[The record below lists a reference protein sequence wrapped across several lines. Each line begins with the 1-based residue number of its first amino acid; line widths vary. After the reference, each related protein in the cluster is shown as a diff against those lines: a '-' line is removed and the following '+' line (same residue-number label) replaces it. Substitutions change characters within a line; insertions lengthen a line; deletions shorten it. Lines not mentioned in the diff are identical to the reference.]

1 MTQANAPATAH
12 PPVAATAV
20 PASNSPIPAATN
32 APVSSPPAPAATDA
46 PASNSPIPTATAAL
60 FSSSPI
66 PAATNAP
73 LGPRANDQG
82 SSTVEMAYARLQQEA
97 MKTTLVIVSS
107 ASTGVEGDIYRD
119 MRARIF
125 RASTG
130 PDEGIDTHSLSCYPN
145 CVFVPVEEVNALTV
159 DVWVLVL
166 RHEYRHMVQASH
178 NPNMSADYRGP
189 DGRFTVYAAFSEA
202 CADFGLNVAPVYQA
216 QVRMEQL
223 RGVLGADQQPLIDQA
238 CQGDRPSYDKVVQMY
253 NSAKSSDQA
262 FALLY
267 PTYS

>member
-32 APVSSPPAPAATDA
+32 AP
-46 PASNSPIPTATAAL
+46 
-60 FSSSPI
+60 
-66 PAATNAP
+66 

-82 SSTVEMAYARLQQEA
+82 SSTVEVAYARLQQEA

-125 RASTG
+125 RSSTG
-130 PDEGIDTHSLSCYPN
+130 PDEGIDTHGLACYPN
-145 CVFVPVEEVNALTV
+145 CVFVPAEEVNALTV
-159 DVWVLVL
+159 DVWAIVL

-178 NPNMSADYRGP
+178 NPNMASDFRGS
-189 DGRFTVYAAFSEA
+189 DGGFTVYAAFSEA

-216 QVRMEQL
+216 QMRMEQL

-267 PTYS
+267 PAYS